1 VRVAQGTYNENIVM
15 KSGVYVIADGANTSI
30 VGTDITAGVVAFS
43 SVQDA
48 RLDGFKITVSAPVNG
63 GGRAVVFTGNTNETT
78 VLQNCILQNTQ
89 YGIFVWSPA
98 TPTIQNNTI
107 VGGLCEQGI
116 YIGNLPTAPII
127 RNNIITGY
135 SVAGIHVVAG
145 MASPVPTISHNDL
158 WNNNENY
165 LDYPD
170 QTGINGNI
178 SSDPLFADAENENYH
193 LTSNSPCK
201 DTGSS
206 QGAPN
211 TDMDRILSPQ
221 GSGYDM
227 GAYEYRV
234 YCYVE
239 PLETCD
245 GNRPCYSSIQEAIN
259 SSDLG
264 ATIKIAQGIYDEDL
278 VLGTSKNLVLSGGW
292 DSTFTTQSSSSTV
305 NSMTIGD
312 GSLTIDELVIQ

>member
-1 VRVAQGTYNENIVM
+1 MRVAQGTYNENIVM

-211 TDMDRILSPQ
+211 TDMDRILRPQ
-221 GSGYDM
+221 GSGMIWARMNIGFTAMLNRWRHVMVIDPVIL
-227 GAYEYRV
+227 RFKKQSI
-234 YCYVE
+234 
-239 PLETCD
+239 PL
-245 GNRPCYSSIQEAIN
+245 I
-259 SSDLG
+259 
-264 ATIKIAQGIYDEDL
+264 
-278 VLGTSKNLVLSGGW
+278 
-292 DSTFTTQSSSSTV
+292 
-305 NSMTIGD
+305 
-312 GSLTIDELVIQ
+312 